1 MEHELDHLKGELTEI
16 KSLLKQLVNPDG
28 IKERPEN

>member
-1 MEHELDHLKGELTEI
+1 MEHELDHLNGELSEI

-28 IKERPEN
+28 IKERPKN

>member
-1 MEHELDHLKGELTEI
+1 MEPELDHLKGELSEI

-28 IKERPEN
+28 IKERPKN